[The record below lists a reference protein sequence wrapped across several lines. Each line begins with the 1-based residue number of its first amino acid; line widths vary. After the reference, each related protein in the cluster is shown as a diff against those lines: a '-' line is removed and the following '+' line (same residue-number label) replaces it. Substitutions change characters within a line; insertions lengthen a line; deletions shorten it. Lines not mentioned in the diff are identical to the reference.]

1 MPAIKE
7 HILNDSLYKKQNQ
20 AKLVYV
26 VAIWDG
32 YKWTVTRRGSQQD
45 FWGASSFLMSLL
57 VPQVCC
63 L

>member
-1 MPAIKE
+1 MFKMPAIKE

-32 YKWTVTRRGSQQD
+32 YKWTVTRRGPSRTS
-45 FWGASSFLMSLL
+45 G
-57 VPQVCC
+57 VPVVS
-63 L
+63 